1 MHGHSARDQEI
12 EVVSYRLRVR
22 VPVPKFN
29 LNAKKLPK
37 GTGIPCEE
45 RKVSYDGK
53 EFFKTPVYARESLT
67 TDFIEGPAIIEQFDS
82 TTVMPPNWRAKL
94 DKFANII
101 AERKTSKCR

>member
-1 MHGHSARDQEI
+1 MHGHSAHDQEI

-29 LNAKKLPK
+29 LNAKQLPT
-37 GTGIPCEE
+37 GTATPIEK
-45 RKVSYDGK
+45 RSVSYDGK
-53 EFFKTPVYARESLT
+53 EFLKTPVYARESLT

-82 TTVMPPNWRAKL
+82 TTVLPPNWRAKL

-101 AERKTSKCR
+101 AERKT